1 MPEDMWIRGVKL
13 ANPADNG
20 SLIHKFLQFNINNIP
35 EMRLNF
41 NFSS

>member
-20 SLIHKFLQFNINNIP
+20 SLIHKCLQFNINNVP